1 MKTNYMKKAWMHL
14 ALAVSLMGALTT
26 VAHAEA
32 FSIEV
37 PFAFEAGGKNFP
49 AGSYT
54 VDSVASNV
62 LVIRDAATSESAAIF
77 VSPAGYSYASKTG
90 LVFEKSSETPVLSSV
105 RLGNGLTV
113 TVVPAKRLS
122 ANLTMPPKGVALTH
136 P

>member
-26 VAHAEA
+26 AAHAEA

-54 VDSVASNV
+54 VDSIASNV

-90 LVFEKSSETPVLSSV
+90 LIFEKSSETPVLSSV
-105 RLGNGLTV
+105 KLGSGLTV

-122 ANLTMPPKGVALTH
+122 ANLTMPPKAVALTH